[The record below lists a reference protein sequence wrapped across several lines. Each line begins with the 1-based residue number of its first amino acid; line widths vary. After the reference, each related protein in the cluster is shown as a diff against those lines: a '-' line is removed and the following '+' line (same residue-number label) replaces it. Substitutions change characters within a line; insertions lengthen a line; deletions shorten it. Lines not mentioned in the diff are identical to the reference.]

1 MKIRLYNFHWFN
13 YMLVLYFDDVSY
25 NLSVFVTKQL
35 KWNGYTY
42 IDIKMIRFDTIEWIT
57 AIM

>member
-1 MKIRLYNFHWFN
+1 MRLYNFHWFN

-25 NLSVFVTKQL
+25 NLSVLVTKQL

-42 IDIKMIRFDTIEWIT
+42 IDIKMIRFETIEWIT

>member
-1 MKIRLYNFHWFN
+1 
-13 YMLVLYFDDVSY
+13 MLVLYFDDVSY

>member
-1 MKIRLYNFHWFN
+1 MRLYNFHWFN
-13 YMLVLYFDDVSY
+13 YMLVLYFDNVSY
-25 NLSVFVTKQL
+25 NLSVLVTKQL

-42 IDIKMIRFDTIEWIT
+42 IDIKMIRFETIEWIT